1 MKTSVGFIG
10 VGNMGTAIIKGLAAQ
25 NIGVHGCDLDHAKL
39 ETLHTEVG
47 LIPQATPKDVV
58 RHCRYI
64 VLAVKPQHL
73 PKVLE
78 EISDELTPEH
88 CLMSIAAGITQEK
101 LRTLSHGRC
110 PVVRIMPN
118 TPALVGAGVF
128 ALCFDDPTLDDE
140 RRDFVRTMHKPLGQ
154 VHELPEKL
162 FDAFTSVA
170 GCGPAY
176 VFYFMDALVESGVN
190 LGLSRAQSTQIVKA
204 LFSGSAK
211 LAEESDLHLAQLR
224 EMVTSPAGSTIRAT
238 THFDRMAIRGNIVD
252 AVTEAYDR
260 NIELG

>member
-1 MKTSVGFIG
+1 MNTSVGFIG

-25 NIGVHGCDLDHAKL
+25 KIQVHGYDLDKAKL
-39 ETLHTEVG
+39 EKLSQEVG
-47 LIPQATPKDVV
+47 LKPEASPKDLVK
-58 RHCRYI
+58 HCRY
-64 VLAVKPQHL
+64 VLLAVKPQHL
-73 PKVLE
+73 SSVLE
-78 EISDELTPEH
+78 EIGPELTAGH
-88 CLMSIAAGITQEK
+88 CLLSIAAGITMSRLHE
-101 LRTLSHGRC
+101 LSNGRC

-128 ALCFDDPTLDDE
+128 ALCFDDKSLDDE
-140 RRDFVRTMHKPLGQ
+140 RREFVRAMHKPLGQ

-176 VFYFMDALVESGVN
+176 VFYVMDAIVEAGVN
-190 LGLSRAQSTQIVKA
+190 LGLPRAQSTEIVKA

-211 LAEESDLHLAQLR
+211 LAEEGGMHLAELR

-238 THFDRMAIRGNIVD
+238 MHFDRMAMRGTIVD
-252 AVTEAYDR
+252 AVREAYDR
-260 NIELG
+260 NVELG

>member
-1 MKTSVGFIG
+1 MNTRVGFIG

-25 NIGVHGCDLDHAKL
+25 GIQVHGYDLDSAKL
-39 ETLHTEVG
+39 EKLGREVG
-47 LIPQATPKDVV
+47 LTAETSPQALVK
-58 RHCRYI
+58 HCRY
-64 VLAVKPQHL
+64 VLLAVKPQHL
-73 PKVLE
+73 QAALE
-78 EISDELTPEH
+78 DIAPDLTAGH
-88 CLMSIAAGITQEK
+88 CLLSIAAGITMARLKE
-101 LRTLSHGRC
+101 LSGGRC

-128 ALCFDDPTLDDE
+128 ALCFDDASLDAE
-140 RRDFVRTMHKPLGQ
+140 RRDFIRAMHKPLGQ

-176 VFYFMDALVESGVN
+176 VFYVMDAIVEAGVN
-190 LGLSRAQSTQIVKA
+190 LGLPRGQATDIVKA

-211 LAEESDLHLAQLR
+211 LAEEGGMHLAELR

-238 THFDRMAIRGNIVD
+238 MHFDRMAMRGVIVD
-252 AVTEAYDR
+252 AVREAYDR
-260 NIELG
+260 NVELG

>member
-1 MKTSVGFIG
+1 MNTSVGFIG

-25 NIGVHGCDLDHAKL
+25 NIQVHGYDLDKAKL
-39 ETLHTEVG
+39 EKLSQEVG
-47 LIPQATPKDVV
+47 LKPEASPKNLVK
-58 RHCRYI
+58 HCRY
-64 VLAVKPQHL
+64 VLLAVKPQHL
-73 PKVLE
+73 PSVLE
-78 EISDELTPEH
+78 EIGPELTAGH
-88 CLMSIAAGITQEK
+88 CLLSIAAGITMKRLTE
-101 LRTLSHGRC
+101 LSGGRC

-128 ALCFDDPTLDDE
+128 ALCFDDTSLDDE
-140 RRDFVRTMHKPLGQ
+140 RREFIRAMHKPLGQ

-176 VFYFMDALVESGVN
+176 VFYVMDAIVEAGVN
-190 LGLSRAQSTQIVKA
+190 LGLPRAQSTEIVKA

-211 LAEESDLHLAQLR
+211 LAEEGGMHLAELR

-238 THFDRMAIRGNIVD
+238 MHFDRMAMRGTIID
-252 AVTEAYDR
+252 AVREAYDR
-260 NIELG
+260 NVELG